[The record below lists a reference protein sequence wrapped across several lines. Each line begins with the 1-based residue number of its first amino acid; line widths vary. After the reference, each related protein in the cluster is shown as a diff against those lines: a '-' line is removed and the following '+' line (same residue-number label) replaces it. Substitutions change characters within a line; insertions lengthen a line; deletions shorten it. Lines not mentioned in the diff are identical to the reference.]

1 MNWYVG
7 QGKTINCIAKSAYSM
22 GFVIFQNCTNRYV
35 MTSTTL
41 MQHQMSLTGI
51 KGPLNNLMNYLEMVG
66 QMSLQLDNM
75 VSSRINMTLD
85 NYRTKISNDWWIYGN
100 LVLDYKVADEL
111 VVVGCEF
118 ELYDTNIQ
126 EEELVLDI
134 NEKGELGL
142 VTNNKIKNMCPL

>member
-1 MNWYVG
+1 
-7 QGKTINCIAKSAYSM
+7 M
-22 GFVIFQNCTNRYV
+22 GV
-35 MTSTTL
+35 